1 MIGPVLTPARTN
13 GLGTGPLLILLLL
26 CPASLSASQ
35 SDDQELQQRASTLTG
50 EGRLGEAIPLWEELV
65 RRDPQSVPRVLNL
78 ALAYSNAGRV
88 NEAAAR
94 LEDLYAAG
102 IRDAACLNLLGKL
115 RAQMGHPERALPHL
129 YDAVASD
136 PSDEIY
142 HLDLA
147 RQLIGLRRHEE
158 ARSVLDDGLSRL
170 SSSYRL
176 LYMKGV
182 LEFQAGNAAAASD
195 IYRQLVQSQPQF
207 EPAYIAIGNLLLQQG
222 RTQEAASSLRQA
234 LDLGLNHPVL
244 VSLFCDAL
252 LQSYPG
258 QEIEE
263 VEVRLSARLEK
274 EPWDNAA
281 RLILAEYWLGLE
293 RVRESLEQL
302 ETILE
307 VQPDHV
313 EALYLSGKALKS
325 LGQARASGVRLSRA
339 AVRLQSLAAGTAPD
353 SGTLY
358 QLSLVYLEMGE
369 LDRAIESIRKA
380 LDLSPEDP
388 LFHIT
393 LARFLAQDWN
403 TQGALQHYR
412 KAVELAPSS
421 YSVLSQYGL
430 ELARRDLNHEAV
442 DILNRALA
450 VRPNYP
456 LLMEISRI
464 LLLLDR
470 RVEAKPFLKQAVELA
485 PEQPQAY
492 YYLGRQ
498 AQSFGDYEEAA
509 RLYRSALERRP
520 DHLEGLIRLGE
531 VEFQQQDLAE
541 AEDPLQK
548 ALSLEPGNVSALFWL
563 GRVKEQSGAA
573 GQAVRYWQQALERD
587 PRHSAS
593 HYRLAQYYLRTG
605 DTGQAQA
612 HLSRFQELS
621 RQEES
626 QKLPSGSR
634 ETDSRKP

>member
-1 MIGPVLTPARTN
+1 MTGPVLTPI
-13 GLGTGPLLILLLL
+13 LLLLLLLLL
-26 CPASLSASQ
+26 CPASLSAFQ
-35 SDDQELQQRASTLTG
+35 NDDQE
-50 EGRLGEAIPLWEELV
+50 EL
-65 RRDPQSVPRVLNL
+65 
-78 ALAYSNAGRV
+78 
-88 NEAAAR
+88 E
-94 LEDLYAAG
+94 
-102 IRDAACLNLLGKL
+102 
-115 RAQMGHPERALPHL
+115 HL

-136 PSDEIY
+136 PSNEIY

-158 ARSVLDDGLSRL
+158 ARRVLDDGLSRL

-182 LEFQAGNAAAASD
+182 LEFQSGNADAAAD
-195 IYRQLVQSQPQF
+195 IYRQLVRSQPQF
-207 EPAYIAIGNLLLQQG
+207 EPAYIGMGNLLLRQG

-234 LDLGLNHPVL
+234 LELGLSHPIL
-244 VSLFCDAL
+244 VSLYCDAL

-258 QEIEE
+258 QQIEE
-263 VEVRLSARLEK
+263 LEIRLSAQLEK
-274 EPWDNAA
+274 EPRDHAA
-281 RLILAEYWLGLE
+281 RLILAEYGLGLE
-293 RVRESLEQL
+293 RVREGLEQL

-307 VQPDHV
+307 DQPGHV

-325 LGQARASGVRLSRA
+325 LGQARAAEIRLSRA
-339 AVRLQSLAAGTAPD
+339 AAGLKSLVSGTAPD
-353 SGTLY
+353 SDTLY

-369 LDRAIESIRKA
+369 VDGAIESIRKA
-380 LDLSPEDP
+380 LNRAPENP
-388 LFHIT
+388 LLHVA
-393 LARFLAQDWN
+393 LARSLAQDWN

-412 KAVELAPSS
+412 RAVELAPSS

-442 DILNRALA
+442 EILDRALA

-464 LLLLDR
+464 LLVLDR
-470 RVEAKPFLKQAVELA
+470 RVEATPFLKQAVELA

-498 AQSFGDYEEAA
+498 AQSFGDYEKAA

-531 VEFQQQDLAE
+531 VEFQQQNLAE
-541 AEDPLQK
+541 AEDSLGK
-548 ALSLEPGNVSALFWL
+548 ALSLEPDNVSALFWL
-563 GRVKEQSGAA
+563 GRVKKQSGAA

-593 HYRLAQYYLRTG
+593 HYRLAQYYLRSG

-612 HLSRFQELS
+612 HLSKFQELS
-621 RQEES
+621 RREES
-626 QKLPSGSR
+626 RKLPTGSR
-634 ETDSRKP
+634 EADSREP

>member
-1 MIGPVLTPARTN
+1 MIGPVLTPI
-13 GLGTGPLLILLLL
+13 LLLLLL
-26 CPASLSASQ
+26 CPASLAAFQ
-35 SDDQELQQRASTLTG
+35 NDDQEL
-50 EGRLGEAIPLWEELV
+50 E
-65 RRDPQSVPRVLNL
+65 
-78 ALAYSNAGRV
+78 
-88 NEAAAR
+88 
-94 LEDLYAAG
+94 
-102 IRDAACLNLLGKL
+102 
-115 RAQMGHPERALPHL
+115 HL

-136 PSDEIY
+136 PSNEIY

-158 ARSVLDDGLSRL
+158 ARRVLDDGLSRL

-182 LEFQAGNAAAASD
+182 LEFQSGNAAAASD
-195 IYRQLVQSQPQF
+195 IYRQLVRSQPQF
-207 EPAYIAIGNLLLQQG
+207 VPGYIGMGNLLLRQG

-234 LDLGLNHPVL
+234 LELGLSHPIL
-244 VSLFCDAL
+244 VSLYCDAL

-258 QEIEE
+258 QQIEE
-263 VEVRLSARLEK
+263 LEIRLSAQLEK
-274 EPWDNAA
+274 EPRDNAA
-281 RLILAEYWLGLE
+281 RLILAEYGLGLE
-293 RVRESLEQL
+293 RVREGLEQL

-307 VQPDHV
+307 DQPGHV

-325 LGQARASGVRLSRA
+325 LGQARAAEIRLSRA
-339 AVRLQSLAAGTAPD
+339 AAGLKSLVSGTAPD
-353 SGTLY
+353 SDTLY

-369 LDRAIESIRKA
+369 VDRAIESIRKA
-380 LDLSPEDP
+380 LNRAPENP
-388 LFHIT
+388 LLHVA
-393 LARFLAQDWN
+393 LARSLAQDWN

-412 KAVELAPSS
+412 RAVELAPSS

-442 DILNRALA
+442 EILDRALA

-456 LLMEISRI
+456 LLMEVSRI
-464 LLLLDR
+464 LLVLDR
-470 RVEAKPFLKQAVELA
+470 RVEATPFLKQALELA

-498 AQSFGDYEEAA
+498 AQSFGDYEKAA
-509 RLYRSALERRP
+509 RLYRSALKRRP

-531 VEFQQQDLAE
+531 VEFQQQNLAE
-541 AEDPLQK
+541 AEDSLGK
-548 ALSLEPGNVSALFWL
+548 ALSLEPDNVSALFWL

-593 HYRLAQYYLRTG
+593 HYRLAQYYLRSG

-612 HLSRFQELS
+612 HLSKFQELS
-621 RQEES
+621 RREES
-626 QKLPSGSR
+626 RKLPTGSR
-634 ETDSRKP
+634 EADSREP

>member
-1 MIGPVLTPARTN
+1 MTGPVLTPI
-13 GLGTGPLLILLLL
+13 LLLLLLLLLL
-26 CPASLSASQ
+26 CPASLSAFQ
-35 SDDQELQQRASTLTG
+35 NDDQE
-50 EGRLGEAIPLWEELV
+50 EL
-65 RRDPQSVPRVLNL
+65 
-78 ALAYSNAGRV
+78 
-88 NEAAAR
+88 E
-94 LEDLYAAG
+94 
-102 IRDAACLNLLGKL
+102 
-115 RAQMGHPERALPHL
+115 HL

-136 PSDEIY
+136 PSNEIY

-158 ARSVLDDGLSRL
+158 ARRVLDDGLSRL

-182 LEFQAGNAAAASD
+182 LEFQSGNADAAAD
-195 IYRQLVQSQPQF
+195 IYRQLVRSQPQF
-207 EPAYIAIGNLLLQQG
+207 EPAYIGMGNLLLRQG

-234 LDLGLNHPVL
+234 LELGLSHPIL
-244 VSLFCDAL
+244 VSLYWDAL

-258 QEIEE
+258 QQIEE
-263 VEVRLSARLEK
+263 LEIRLSAQLEK
-274 EPWDNAA
+274 EPRDHAA
-281 RLILAEYWLGLE
+281 RLILAEYGLGLE
-293 RVRESLEQL
+293 RVREGLEQL

-307 VQPDHV
+307 DQPGHV

-325 LGQARASGVRLSRA
+325 LGQARAAEIRLSRA
-339 AVRLQSLAAGTAPD
+339 AAGLKSLVSGTAPD
-353 SGTLY
+353 SDTLY

-369 LDRAIESIRKA
+369 VDGAIESIRKA
-380 LDLSPEDP
+380 LNRAPENP
-388 LFHIT
+388 LLHVA
-393 LARFLAQDWN
+393 LARSLAQDWN

-412 KAVELAPSS
+412 RAVELAPSS

-442 DILNRALA
+442 EILDRALA

-464 LLLLDR
+464 LLVLDR
-470 RVEAKPFLKQAVELA
+470 RVEATPFLKQAVELA

-498 AQSFGDYEEAA
+498 AQSFGDYEKAA

-531 VEFQQQDLAE
+531 VEFQQQNLAE
-541 AEDPLQK
+541 AEDSLGK
-548 ALSLEPGNVSALFWL
+548 ALSLEPDNVSALFWL
-563 GRVKEQSGAA
+563 GRVKKQSGAA

-593 HYRLAQYYLRTG
+593 HYRLAQYYLRSG

-612 HLSRFQELS
+612 HLSKFQELS
-621 RQEES
+621 RREES
-626 QKLPSGSR
+626 RKLPTGSR
-634 ETDSRKP
+634 EADSREP

>member
-1 MIGPVLTPARTN
+1 MTGPVLTP
-13 GLGTGPLLILLLL
+13 ILLLLLLLRL
-26 CPASLSASQ
+26 CPASLSAFQ
-35 SDDQELQQRASTLTG
+35 NDDQE
-50 EGRLGEAIPLWEELV
+50 EL
-65 RRDPQSVPRVLNL
+65 
-78 ALAYSNAGRV
+78 
-88 NEAAAR
+88 E
-94 LEDLYAAG
+94 
-102 IRDAACLNLLGKL
+102 
-115 RAQMGHPERALPHL
+115 HL

-136 PSDEIY
+136 PSNEIY

-158 ARSVLDDGLSRL
+158 ARRVLDDGLSRL

-182 LEFQAGNAAAASD
+182 LEFQSGNADAAAD
-195 IYRQLVQSQPQF
+195 IYRQLVRSQPQF
-207 EPAYIAIGNLLLQQG
+207 EPAYIGMGNLLLRQG

-234 LDLGLNHPVL
+234 LELGLSHPIL
-244 VSLFCDAL
+244 VSLYCDAL

-258 QEIEE
+258 QQIEE
-263 VEVRLSARLEK
+263 LEIRLSAQLEK
-274 EPWDNAA
+274 EPRDHAA
-281 RLILAEYWLGLE
+281 RLILAEYGLGLE
-293 RVRESLEQL
+293 RVREGLEQL

-307 VQPDHV
+307 DQPGHV

-325 LGQARASGVRLSRA
+325 LGQARAAEIRLSRA
-339 AVRLQSLAAGTAPD
+339 AAGLKSLVSGTAPD
-353 SGTLY
+353 SDTLY

-369 LDRAIESIRKA
+369 VDGAIESIRKA
-380 LDLSPEDP
+380 LNRAPENP
-388 LFHIT
+388 LLHVA
-393 LARFLAQDWN
+393 LARSLAQDWN

-412 KAVELAPSS
+412 RAVELAPSS

-442 DILNRALA
+442 EILDRALA

-464 LLLLDR
+464 LLVLDR
-470 RVEAKPFLKQAVELA
+470 RVEATPFLKQAVELA

-498 AQSFGDYEEAA
+498 AQSFGDYEKAA

-531 VEFQQQDLAE
+531 VEFQQQNLAE
-541 AEDPLQK
+541 AEDSFGK
-548 ALSLEPGNVSALFWL
+548 ALSLEPDNVSALFWL
-563 GRVKEQSGAA
+563 GRVKKQSGAA

-593 HYRLAQYYLRTG
+593 HYRLAQYYLRSG

-612 HLSRFQELS
+612 HLSKFQELS
-621 RQEES
+621 RREES
-626 QKLPSGSR
+626 RKLPTGSR
-634 ETDSRKP
+634 EADSREP